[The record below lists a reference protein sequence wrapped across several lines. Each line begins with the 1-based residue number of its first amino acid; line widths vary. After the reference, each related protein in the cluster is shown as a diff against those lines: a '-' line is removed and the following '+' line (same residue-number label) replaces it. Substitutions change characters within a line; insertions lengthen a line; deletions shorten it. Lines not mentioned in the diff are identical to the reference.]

1 MLTAETV
8 DRIIRFDGQGLP
20 VTSLYAAVQA
30 GPGGHEDLQ
39 ARVSSLLDQVRPLAK
54 NGSAG
59 REERLSVRAD
69 IARIKD
75 ALAVARPRPGGLA
88 VFACSGRGLY
98 SEIALPSGVRDRVM
112 VDTTPWVRPMLAIL
126 DELRR
131 ACVVVLDKA
140 SACLWEAH
148 GDELRELS
156 QIQDTVLRKPN
167 FAAGLAEYRV
177 RNKAGEL
184 SRRHYRNVAAALD
197 ELFRAG
203 EADLLVIGGHD
214 YEVPVFTEYL
224 PAAVRARIAGTFSV
238 GPGTAT
244 PALIAEQ
251 AAGIVGA
258 HERAK
263 AAALAAGVLD
273 SLDAGGLAAAGL
285 ADCLWAGSVAATQTL
300 LVRDGAARPG
310 VVCDKSRWLAL
321 EGGTCPLCGQPTRST
336 PDVID
341 ELAEAVIA
349 EGGQVR
355 HVGDA
360 SQLRGHEVAARLR
373 FRLPPAPAA

>member
-8 DRIIRFDGQGLP
+8 DRIVGFDGRGLP
-20 VTSLYAAVQA
+20 VTSLYARVPA

-54 NGSAG
+54 DGTAG

-69 IARIKD
+69 IAAIKN
-75 ALAVARPRPGGLA
+75 ALAAGRPRPGALA
-88 VFACSGRGLY
+88 VFACSGRGFY
-98 SEIALPSGVRDRVM
+98 EEVALPRLVRDRVM
-112 VDTTPWVRPMLAIL
+112 VDATPWVRPLLAAL
-126 DELRR
+126 DELHR
-131 ACVVVLDKA
+131 ACVVVLDRA
-140 SACLWEAH
+140 SACVWEVC
-148 GDELRELS
+148 GDEVRELR
-156 QIQDTVLRKPN
+156 QIRDDALRKPN

-184 SRRHYRNVAAALD
+184 SRRHYRNVASALD

-203 EADLLVIGGHD
+203 AADLLVIGGHD
-214 YEVPVFTEYL
+214 YEIPVFTEYL
-224 PAAVRARIAGTFSV
+224 PPAVRGRIAGTFSV
-238 GPGTAT
+238 GPPDAA
-244 PALIAEQ
+244 PAAIAQ
-251 AAGIVGA
+251 RAAAIVRR

-263 AAALAAGVLD
+263 AARLAAGVLD

-285 ADCLWAGSVAATQTL
+285 ADCLWAASVAAAQTL
-300 LVRDGAARPG
+300 LVRDGVQRPG
-310 VVCDKSRWLAL
+310 VVCDRSRWLAL
-321 EGGTCPLCGQPTRST
+321 EGGTCPLCGQPTRAT

-355 HVGDA
+355 HVGDP

-373 FRLPPAPAA
+373 FRLPPLPAA